1 EHSRTLRIASL
12 GLPVFIRSSPRKR
25 DPAVGMVVMGLRR
38 PPGWVHHQGGPADV
52 ESEYFVMDFLHAK
65 WWLIALHAVVAVAAP
80 AHAQTFPNKTIRII
94 VPYPPGGSID
104 LTARVIAKNL
114 QHIVGQSVIVENKP
128 GGNAAIGIEALLRSD
143 PDGHTLAI
151 LSDSPVTINV
161 HLARLNY
168 DLTDLVPIARAVSSP
183 IILAANAKAGI
194 ASIADLVA
202 VAKAKPLSYAIAA
215 RGSVS
220 HLAAELLQRELG
232 ITMQAVPYRGGA
244 PAAVAI
250 ASGGVPL
257 GLFDTAAILPM
268 ISGGQVIALGVAE
281 PARSQ
286 SMPNIPTLRE
296 AGVPN
301 FSVSSWLALF
311 APRGTPDDRVARLNA
326 EIAKITA
333 MPEAQKVLLAAGL
346 EPAPN
351 SPSEMRRI
359 IEADHKRWG
368 QLIQVTGLRTE

>member
-1 EHSRTLRIASL
+1 
-12 GLPVFIRSSPRKR
+12 
-25 DPAVGMVVMGLRR
+25 M
-38 PPGWVHHQGGPADV
+38 
-52 ESEYFVMDFLHAK
+52 MDFLHAK
-65 WWLIALHAVVAVAAP
+65 WWLIALQTIVAIAAP
-80 AHAQTFPNKTIRII
+80 AHAQTFPSKTIRII

-104 LTARVIAKNL
+104 LTARVIAKSL
-114 QHIVGQSVIVENKP
+114 QDSVGQSVVVENKP

-168 DLTDLVPIARAVSSP
+168 DPLTDLVPISRAVSSP

-202 VAKAKPLSYAIAA
+202 AAKTKPLSYAVAA
-215 RGSVS
+215 R
-220 HLAAELLQRELG
+220 G

-250 ASGGVPL
+250 ASGEVPL

-281 PARSQ
+281 PARSR
-286 SMPNIPTLRE
+286 SMPDIPTLRE

-301 FSVSSWLALF
+301 FSVPSWLALF
-311 APRGTPDDRVARLNA
+311 APRGTPDDRVAGLNA
-326 EIAKITA
+326 EIAKIAA

-368 QLIQVTGLRTE
+368 QLIQARGLRAE

>member
-1 EHSRTLRIASL
+1 
-12 GLPVFIRSSPRKR
+12 
-25 DPAVGMVVMGLRR
+25 M
-38 PPGWVHHQGGPADV
+38 
-52 ESEYFVMDFLHAK
+52 MDFLHAK
-65 WWLIALHAVVAVAAP
+65 WWLIALQTIVAIAAP
-80 AHAQTFPNKTIRII
+80 AHAQTFPSKTIRII

-114 QHIVGQSVIVENKP
+114 QDSVGQSVVVENKP

-168 DLTDLVPIARAVSSP
+168 DPLTDLVPISRAVSSP

-202 VAKAKPLSYAIAA
+202 AAKTKPLSYAVAA

-250 ASGGVPL
+250 ASGEVPL
-257 GLFDTAAILPM
+257 GLFDTL
-268 ISGGQVIALGVAE
+268 
-281 PARSQ
+281 RSC
-286 SMPNIPTLRE
+286 R
-296 AGVPN
+296 
-301 FSVSSWLALF
+301 
-311 APRGTPDDRVARLNA
+311 
-326 EIAKITA
+326 
-333 MPEAQKVLLAAGL
+333 
-346 EPAPN
+346 
-351 SPSEMRRI
+351 
-359 IEADHKRWG
+359 
-368 QLIQVTGLRTE
+368 